1 MKAVVLAAGKGTRML
16 PLTVTMSKGMIPV
29 ANKPLL
35 RWTCSFLDF
44 CEEIILVVNESQ
56 RDIISEFINEKK
68 VRLVFQEQA
77 LGTGHALIQA
87 EQLVDGKFLM
97 IYGDDIYGEDDI
109 KAVSEMDGIVMSS
122 FVSDNPKAYGV
133 LEVRDGHVI
142 SLEEKPGHPK
152 SDLVNCG
159 LYLLDKSVFVA
170 LRSIPLSPRGEY
182 ELTDAIKILIGEGKV
197 KNHTIKTWIPL
208 TYPWNI
214 LDANRHM
221 LDKYGSSIDRSVE
234 LRPGAVIEEPVSI
247 GAGSI
252 IGPNCYIRK
261 YSSIGRGCKVGQAV
275 EIKNS
280 IIMDNS
286 FVSHLSYA
294 GETIIGRNC
303 NVGGGTIFANLR
315 LDDKNVKM
323 EVNGVRVDS
332 GRRKLGAIVGD
343 NVKFGTRVTVM
354 PGKRIWPNL
363 LVPACMTIEDDIKS
377 EVPLSKYGTP
387 RNEEEMPSQRLEKTG
402 E

>member
-1 MKAVVLAAGKGTRML
+1 MKAVILAAGKGTRMM
-16 PLTVTMSKGMIPV
+16 PLTATMSKGMIPV
-29 ANKPLL
+29 ANRPLL
-35 RWTCSFLDF
+35 EWTVRFLDF

-56 RDIISEFINEKK
+56 QDIVSHFSGDKK
-68 VRLVFQEQA
+68 IKLVFQKEA
-77 LGTGHALIQA
+77 LGTGHALLCA
-87 EQLVDGKFLM
+87 EKFVSGKFLM
-97 IYGDDIYGEDDI
+97 VYGDDVYSEEDI
-109 KAVSEMDGIVMSS
+109 KAAAGMGATVMTS
-122 FVSDNPKAYGV
+122 FHSDNPKAYGV
-133 LEVRDGHVI
+133 LEIDDDHVVK
-142 SLEEKPGHPK
+142 LEEKPEMPK
-152 SDLVNCG
+152 SNLVNCG
-159 LYLLDKSVFVA
+159 LYIFDESVFSA
-170 LRSIPLSPRGEY
+170 LKKLQPSARGEY
-182 ELTDAIKILIGEGKV
+182 ELTDAIKILIEKGRVE
-197 KNHTIKTWIPL
+197 NYTLKTWIPL

-221 LDKYGSSIDRSVE
+221 LDKYGSSIDKSVE
-234 LRPGAVIEEPVSI
+234 LRPGAVIEEPVAI

-252 IGPNCYIRK
+252 VGPNCYIRK
-261 YSSIGRGCKVGQAV
+261 YSSIGKNCKVGQAV

-332 GRRKLGAIVGD
+332 GHRKLGAIIGD

-354 PGKRIWPNL
+354 PGKRIWPNIM
-363 LVPACMTIEDDIKS
+363 VPACMTVDEDLKTGM
-377 EVPLSKYGTP
+377 PLSKFTKEAP
-387 RNEEEMPSQRLEKTG
+387 EEVKSPCQKSGKDE
-402 E
+402 